1 MMSFTYY
8 FWYTLSKI
16 TARFFFSFRV
26 VHPERMIEEGSL
38 ILASN
43 HQSYFDPPLVGICSR
58 RGVYYL
64 ARKTL
69 LQLPLLGKLLP
80 HINVILVDRDGND
93 MSALKSV
100 IRTVRSGNGVVLFPE
115 GTRSLDGHLQ
125 SGKAGIGLVIAKT
138 HAPVQPMR
146 IFGSYEAFPKG
157 SGKISLTPIT
167 VVVGEPIRFTVAEL
181 NPATYGGDERALYQE
196 LSNRVMTAIADLSLP
211 EGEAALAKAL
221 PTPRDKATLS
231 RS

>member
-16 TARFFFSFRV
+16 TARLFFSFRV
-26 VHPERMIEEGSL
+26 VHPERMIEEGPL
-38 ILASN
+38 VLASN

-69 LQLPLLGKLLP
+69 QQIPLLGKLLP

-100 IRTVRSGNGVVLFPE
+100 IRTIRSGNGVVLFPE
-115 GTRSLDGHLQ
+115 GTRSPDGSLQ
-125 SGKAGIGLVIAKT
+125 AGKAGIGLVIAKT
-138 HAPVQPMR
+138 RAPVQPMR

-157 SGKISLTPIT
+157 SGTITATPIT
-167 VVVGEPIRFTVAEL
+167 VVVGEPIRFSDEEL
-181 NPATYGGDERALYQE
+181 DPATHGDDERTLYQY
-196 LSNRVMTAIADLSLP
+196 LSDRVMEAISALQLPDSLP
-211 EGEAALAKAL
+211 RRTCAESLQA
-221 PTPRDKATLS
+221 S
-231 RS
+231 

>member
-1 MMSFTYY
+1 MSFTYY

-16 TARFFFSFRV
+16 AARFFFSFQV
-26 VHPERMIEEGSL
+26 VHPERMIEEGPL

-43 HQSYFDPPLVGICSR
+43 HQSYFDPPLVGICSK

-69 LQLPLLGKLLP
+69 LQVPLLGKLLP

-100 IRTVRSGNGVVLFPE
+100 IRTVKFGNGVVLFPE
-115 GTRSLDGHLQ
+115 GTRSVDGTLQ
-125 SGKAGIGLVIAKT
+125 PAKAGIGLVIAKT
-138 HAPVQPMR
+138 RAPVQPMR

-157 SGKISLTPIT
+157 SGHISLAPIT
-167 VVVGEPIRFTVAEL
+167 VVVGQPIRFTDEEL
-181 NPATYGGDERALYQE
+181 DPAVHGGDERALYQH
-196 LSNRVMTAIADLSLP
+196 LSHRVMEAIGALRLP
-211 EGEAALAKAL
+211 ESS
-221 PTPRDKATLS
+221 PTPARIS
-231 RS
+231 

>member
-16 TARFFFSFRV
+16 TSRLFFSFRV
-26 VHPERMIEEGSL
+26 VHLGRMIEEGPL

-69 LQLPLLGKLLP
+69 LQIPLLGKLLP

-93 MSALKSV
+93 MSALKTV
-100 IRTVRSGNGVVLFPE
+100 IRTVKSGNGVVLFPE
-115 GTRSLDGHLQ
+115 GTRSPDGTLQ
-125 SGKAGIGLVIAKT
+125 KGKAGIGLVIAKT
-138 HAPVQPMR
+138 GAPVQPMR
-146 IFGSYEAFPKG
+146 IFGSHEAFPKG
-157 SGKISLTPIT
+157 SGKITACPIT
-167 VVVGEPIRFTVAEL
+167 VVVGEPIRFTSQEL
-181 NPATYGGDERALYQE
+181 DPASCGGDERALYQH
-196 LSNRVMTAIADLSLP
+196 LSDRVMEAIAELQLPESLP
-211 EGEAALAKAL
+211 TASPAENL
-221 PTPRDKATLS
+221 PVS
-231 RS
+231 

>member
-16 TARFFFSFRV
+16 TARLFFSFRV
-26 VHPERMIEEGSL
+26 VHQERLIEEGPL

-69 LQLPLLGKLLP
+69 LQIPLLGKLLP

-100 IRTVRSGNGVVLFPE
+100 IRTVKSGHGVVLFPE
-115 GTRSLDGHLQ
+115 GTRSPNGQLQ
-125 SGKAGIGLVIAKT
+125 AGKAGIGLVIAKT
-138 HAPVQPMR
+138 QAPVQPMR
-146 IFGSYEAFPKG
+146 IFGSFEAFPKG
-157 SGKISLTPIT
+157 SGKITATPIT
-167 VVVGEPIRFTVAEL
+167 VVVGEPIRFTRGEL
-181 NPATYGGDERALYQE
+181 DPNNHGGDERALSQW
-196 LSNRVMTAIADLSLP
+196 LSDRVMEAIAKLELP
-211 EGEAALAKAL
+211 LNF
-221 PTPRDKATLS
+221 
-231 RS
+231 

>member
-1 MMSFTYY
+1 MSFTYY
-8 FWYTLSKI
+8 FWYTVSKTI
-16 TARFFFSFRV
+16 ARLFFSFRV
-26 VHPERMIEEGSL
+26 LYPERIVEKGPL

-69 LQLPLLGKLLP
+69 LQIPLLRKLLP

-100 IRTVRSGNGVVLFPE
+100 IRTVKSGNAVVLFPE
-115 GTRSLDGHLQ
+115 GTRSIDGNLQ
-125 SGKAGIGLVIAKT
+125 PAKAGIGLVIAKT
-138 HAPVQPMR
+138 RAPVQPVR

-157 SGKISLTPIT
+157 SDKISLTPIT
-167 VVVGEPIRFTVAEL
+167 VVVGETIHFTDADLNPSLHGNDERSLYQSLSDRVMAAIAEL
-181 NPATYGGDERALYQE
+181 QLPA
-196 LSNRVMTAIADLSLP
+196 
-211 EGEAALAKAL
+211 EA
-221 PTPRDKATLS
+221 
-231 RS
+231 

>member
-16 TARFFFSFRV
+16 TARLFFSFRV
-26 VHPERMIEEGSL
+26 VHPGRMIEEGPL

-69 LQLPLLGKLLP
+69 LQIPLLGKLLP

-93 MSALKSV
+93 MSALKTV
-100 IRTVRSGNGVVLFPE
+100 IRTVKSGNGVVLFPE
-115 GTRSLDGHLQ
+115 GTRSPDGTLQ
-125 SGKAGIGLVIAKT
+125 KGKAGIGLVIAKT
-138 HAPVQPMR
+138 GAPVQPMR
-146 IFGSYEAFPKG
+146 IFGSHEAFPKG
-157 SGKISLTPIT
+157 SGKITACQIT
-167 VVVGEPIRFTVAEL
+167 VVVGEPIRFTPQEL
-181 NPATYGGDERALYQE
+181 DPANCGGDERVLYQQ
-196 LSNRVMTAIADLSLP
+196 LSDQVMEAIAGLQLPESLP
-211 EGEAALAKAL
+211 TAPTAENL
-221 PTPRDKATLS
+221 PVS
-231 RS
+231 

>member
-1 MMSFTYY
+1 MSFTYY

-16 TARFFFSFRV
+16 TARLFFGFRV
-26 VHPERMIEEGSL
+26 VHPERMIEGGPL

-69 LQLPLLGKLLP
+69 LQIPLLGKLLP

-115 GTRSLDGHLQ
+115 GTRSTDGALQ
-125 SGKAGIGLVIAKT
+125 PAKAGIGLVIAKT
-138 HAPVQPMR
+138 RAPVQPMR

-157 SGKISLTPIT
+157 SQKISLVPIT
-167 VVVGEPIRFTVAEL
+167 VVVGEPILFTEDEL
-181 NPATYGGDERALYQE
+181 NVATHGGDERALYQY
-196 LSNRVMTAIADLSLP
+196 LADRVMEAISKLGLP
-211 EGEAALAKAL
+211 K
-221 PTPRDKATLS
+221 DS
-231 RS
+231 

>member
-16 TARFFFSFRV
+16 TARLFFSFRV
-26 VHPERMIEEGSL
+26 VHPERMIEEGPL

-69 LQLPLLGKLLP
+69 LQIPLLGKLLP

-100 IRTVRSGNGVVLFPE
+100 IRIVKSGNGVVLFPE
-115 GTRSLDGHLQ
+115 GTRSPDGKLQ
-125 SGKAGIGLVIAKT
+125 PAKAGIGLVIAKT
-138 HAPVQPMR
+138 RAPVQPMR
-146 IFGSYEAFPKG
+146 IFGSFDAFPKG
-157 SGKISLTPIT
+157 SDTITATPIT
-167 VVVGEPIRFTVAEL
+167 VVVGNPIRFSDAEL
-181 NPATYGGDERALYQE
+181 DPKTHGYDERALYQH
-196 LSNRVMTAIADLSLP
+196 LSDRVMEAIAALHLPESLP
-211 EGEAALAKAL
+211 RTTRAKNL
-221 PTPRDKATLS
+221 PVR
-231 RS
+231 

>member
-1 MMSFTYY
+1 MSFTYY

-16 TARFFFSFRV
+16 TARLFFSFRV
-26 VHPERMIEEGSL
+26 VHPERMIEEGPL

-43 HQSYFDPPLVGICSR
+43 HQSYFDPPLVGICSQ

-69 LQLPLLGKLLP
+69 LQIPLLGKLLP

-100 IRTVRSGNGVVLFPE
+100 IRAVKSGNAVVLFPE
-115 GTRSLDGHLQ
+115 GTRSADGNLQ
-125 SGKAGIGLVIAKT
+125 EAKAGLGLVIAKT
-138 HAPVQPMR
+138 RAPVQPVR

-157 SGKISLTPIT
+157 SDKISLAPIT
-167 VVVGEPIRFTVAEL
+167 VVLGETIHFTDADL
-181 NPATYGGDERALYQE
+181 NPSLHGDDERALYQS
-196 LSNRVMTAIADLSLP
+196 LSDRVMSAIAELQLP
-211 EGEAALAKAL
+211 AEA
-221 PTPRDKATLS
+221 
-231 RS
+231 

>member
-1 MMSFTYY
+1 MSFTYY
-8 FWYTLSKI
+8 FWYTVSKTI
-16 TARFFFSFRV
+16 ARLFFSFRV
-26 VHPERMIEEGSL
+26 LYPERMVEEGPL

-69 LQLPLLGKLLP
+69 LQIPLLGKLLP

-100 IRTVRSGNGVVLFPE
+100 IRTVKSGNAVVLFPE
-115 GTRSLDGHLQ
+115 GTRSIDGNLQ
-125 SGKAGIGLVIAKT
+125 PAKAGIGLVIAKT
-138 HAPVQPMR
+138 RAPVQPVR

-157 SGKISLTPIT
+157 SDKISLPPIT
-167 VVVGEPIRFTVAEL
+167 VVVGETIRFTEADL
-181 NPATYGGDERALYQE
+181 NPSLHGNDERALYQS
-196 LSNRVMTAIADLSLP
+196 LSDRVMSAIAELQLP
-211 EGEAALAKAL
+211 AEA
-221 PTPRDKATLS
+221 
-231 RS
+231 

>member
-1 MMSFTYY
+1 MSSMSFTYY

-16 TARFFFSFRV
+16 VARFFFSFKV
-26 VHPERMIEEGSL
+26 IHPERMVEEGPL

-69 LQLPLLGKLLP
+69 LQIPLLGKLLP
-80 HINVILVDRDGND
+80 QINVILVDRDGND

-100 IRTVRSGNGVVLFPE
+100 IRTVKSGNGVVLFPE
-115 GTRSLDGHLQ
+115 GTRSVDGSLQ
-125 SGKAGIGLVIAKT
+125 PGKAGIGLVIAKT
-138 HAPVQPMR
+138 RAPVQPVR

-157 SGKISLTPIT
+157 SDKISLTPIT
-167 VVVGEPIRFTVAEL
+167 VVVGKPVRFTDADL
-181 NPATYGGDERALYQE
+181 DPDLHRGDERALYQH
-196 LSNRVMTAIADLSLP
+196 LSDRVMAAIAELQLP
-211 EGEAALAKAL
+211 EK
-221 PTPRDKATLS
+221 S
-231 RS
+231 

>member
-1 MMSFTYY
+1 MMGFTYY
-8 FWYTLSKI
+8 FWYTISKI

-26 VHPERMIEEGSL
+26 VHPERLIEEGPL

-69 LQLPLLGKLLP
+69 LQIPLLGKLLP

-100 IRTVRSGNGVVLFPE
+100 IRTVKSGHGVVLFPE
-115 GTRSLDGHLQ
+115 GTRSPNGQLQ
-125 SGKAGIGLVIAKT
+125 PGKAGIGLVIAKT
-138 HAPVQPMR
+138 RAPVQPMR
-146 IFGSYEAFPKG
+146 IFGSFEAFPKG
-157 SGKISLTPIT
+157 SGKITATPIT
-167 VVVGEPIRFTVAEL
+167 VVVGEPIRFTPEEL
-181 NPATYGGDERALYQE
+181 DPNNHGCDDRALYQW
-196 LSNRVMTAIADLSLP
+196 LSDRVMDAIAKLKLP
-211 EGEAALAKAL
+211 QN
-221 PTPRDKATLS
+221 S
-231 RS
+231 